1 MQLFYRPGKAVLGD
15 MIPFYDEGKWKPF
28 YLKNTRGND
37 GPDCEGGWHM
47 LTTEDHVHF
56 TEHPTHIKG
65 GTGSVLKV
73 DEVYHM
79 FYCTFLD
86 NPRRQFIPARGEYGP
101 GRLDAHR
108 RRGAAG
114 GWGDLRPC

>member
-47 LTTEDHVHF
+47 LTTA
-56 TEHPTHIKG
+56 G
-65 GTGSVLKV
+65 SLSGT
-73 DEVYHM
+73 
-79 FYCTFLD
+79 
-86 NPRRQFIPARGEYGP
+86 R
-101 GRLDAHR
+101 
-108 RRGAAG
+108 
-114 GWGDLRPC
+114 